1 MTQNAINSAGADFVA
16 ELADTFVEE
25 APLPLAGHSAAAARA
40 ALDMLGM
47 VVQYNTDGEAA
58 GQQPIAIGIGIGTA
72 TGERVATPALRR
84 APPAPASATR

>member
-1 MTQNAINSAGADFVA
+1 MKQNAINSAGADFVA

-58 GQQPIAIGIGIGTA
+58 GQQPIAIGIGTA

-84 APPAPASATR
+84 APPAPASATP